1 MMTAATSSTIK
12 QTESSRIWPESIL
25 GLGGGRGREA
35 RPLCG
40 RWRTRFRSNLS
51 LKKIPSLLLLLLL
64 FLLAEFPP
72 SFVFPSLLGTSIKR
86 LFHLLERPLA
96 FRRKSKPRFLELK
109 FSLRH
114 LFYYHYG
121 NFLNVD
127 RPPKPPRPSLI
138 FAATGTDKKEQLSMT
153 QKNWSSEGGGDGNVA
168 PTPKKGGEGAPAS
181 CKGHFSSSSTFRSP
195 TSF

>member
-51 LKKIPSLLLLLLL
+51 LKKIPSLLLLLLI
-64 FLLAEFPP
+64 FLLAEFPS

-86 LFHLLERPLA
+86 LHLLERPLA

-109 FSLRH
+109 FSRRR
-114 LFYYHYG
+114 LFYYYYG
-121 NFLNVD
+121 DFLNVD
-127 RPPKPPRPSLI
+127 PPKPPRPSLI
-138 FAATGTDKKEQLSMT
+138 FAAAGTDKKEQLSMT
-153 QKNWSSEGGGDGNVA
+153 QKNLE
-168 PTPKKGGEGAPAS
+168 
-181 CKGHFSSSSTFRSP
+181 
-195 TSF
+195 